1 MSISHRDYP
10 SINVKT
16 TTGIGKNHC
25 HFYSSTVYNIIVL
38 ETFIYQT
45 TPDLKLLCSA
55 HKNIEYES

>member
-1 MSISHRDYP
+1 MGISHRDYL

-25 HFYSSTVYNIIVL
+25 HFNSSTVCRIIVL

-45 TPDLKLLCSA
+45 IPDLKLLRGT
-55 HKNIEYES
+55 